1 MLQAL
6 TGTLATY
13 WVNGL
18 KPEALSEFIPKVNA
32 VSAAEVRRIGGTY
45 FAAKDQT
52 IVVVGDEA
60 KAKAEIEQFGPVKV
74 LKP

>member
-1 MLQAL
+1 MLRAL

-18 KPEALSEFIPKVNA
+18 KPEALTEFIPKVNA
-32 VSAAEVRRIGGTY
+32 VSADEVRRIGRTY
-45 FAAKDQT
+45 FASKDQT

-60 KAKAEIEQFGPVKV
+60 KAKAELEQFGTVQV